1 MPRHRGVY
9 KPDNAAPYELSRS
22 AIEKMVQCEACFWLE
37 KVKGVKTPS
46 IPSFNLN
53 SNTDILLKKD
63 FDAYR
68 GVGPHP
74 LMEAFGLGHLRPFQ
88 HPSLALWTDSLHFG
102 AEGRFHY
109 DDPETNIRFGGG
121 VDDVWENP
129 ETGELHIVDYKSTA
143 QLGNEPKPLDET
155 FLAPPSDPT
164 AKDFKAGYRRQM
176 DMYQWVA
183 RRLGFTVS
191 DTGYFVYVDGQH
203 RNETGMLDID
213 DPTVAWMRFDVA
225 VIPYIGNDRWVSKAL
240 AQAKRLVEEVEECP
254 THSPNC
260 EYGSYVDGV
269 EAAGGLPKRSVHS
282 SPRWKA

>member
-68 GVGPHP
+68 GMGPHP

-88 HPSLALWTDSLHFG
+88 HPNLALWTDSLHFG

-121 VDDVWENP
+121 VDDVWENT

-143 QLGNEPKPLDET
+143 QMGREAKPLDKN
-155 FLAPPSDPT
+155 FLAPPKDP
-164 AKDFKAGYRRQM
+164 AQADYKAGYRRQM

-183 RRLGFTVS
+183 RRLGYQVS
-191 DTGYFVYVDGQH
+191 DIGYFVYVDGQH
-203 RNETGMLDID
+203 REEAGILDAAN
-213 DPTVAWMRFDVA
+213 PQQAWMRFDVA
-225 VIPYIGNDRWVSKAL
+225 VIPYAGNDDWVADALKRAKELCSTVSKCSQHAQECEHGRYL
-240 AQAKRLVEEVEECP
+240 ADVARV
-254 THSPNC
+254 C
-260 EYGSYVDGV
+260 EMG
-269 EAAGGLPKRSVHS
+269 AT
-282 SPRWKA
+282 